1 MNLLSWDECRTLLFK
16 FSVEWSALS
25 DDHVISVHVT
35 ETPEDCQLQCYLED
49 DYMSINIE
57 VIGDGTCYCELS
69 DSDHVLHPRDLE
81 NQKDIIY
88 ISVQVRISDSTDGSI
103 FLSILFRKGMHKS
116 RKMNEQSS
124 LSN

>member
-1 MNLLSWDECRTLLFK
+1 M
-16 FSVEWSALS
+16 
-25 DDHVISVHVT
+25 ISVHVT

-49 DYMSINIE
+49 DYMSINIG

-69 DSDHVLHPRDLE
+69 DSDHVLHPRDIE

-124 LSN
+124 LEN